1 MKEEIKVLLESELN
15 DVKQSKLKSIIGL
28 GLIGVNII
36 FVVLGYL
43 EIPTLIFTLILLLI
57 TLNQIAELRINKAV
71 LFLTRYVVDEEFAN
85 KFDKLN
91 K

>member
-85 KFDKLN
+85 KFDKSN

>member
-43 EIPTLIFTLILLLI
+43 EVPTLIFTLILLLI

-85 KFDKLN
+85 KFDKSN